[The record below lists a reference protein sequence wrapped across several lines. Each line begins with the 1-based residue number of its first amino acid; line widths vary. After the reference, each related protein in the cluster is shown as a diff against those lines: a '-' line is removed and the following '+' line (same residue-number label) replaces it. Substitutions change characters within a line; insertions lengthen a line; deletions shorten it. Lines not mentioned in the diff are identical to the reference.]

1 MLIKDVLKL
10 KGDGVI
16 GIAPERALPDA
27 VAMMVERDIGS
38 LVVLRAGKMAGLV
51 TFREILAALHRC
63 RGDIHELKVSDIM
76 VRDPVTGAPDDTMDQ
91 VRAVMTERHVRYL
104 PILNNGALQGIVS
117 FHDLARAALKL
128 ASFENKLLKQYIKNW
143 PESGGE

>member
-16 GIAPERALPDA
+16 GIAPERPLPEA

-38 LVVLRAGKMAGLV
+38 LVVLRAEKMAGLV
-51 TFREILAALHRC
+51 TFREILAALHRSG
-63 RGDIHELKVSDIM
+63 GDIHELKVGDIM
-76 VRDPVTGAPDDTMDQ
+76 VRDPVTGRPEDTMDE

-104 PILNNGALQGIVS
+104 PILNHGQLQGIVS

-128 ASFENKLLKQYIKNW
+128 ANFENKLLKQYIKNW
-143 PESGGE
+143 PEAGPE